1 MTIYLGTMAGPESSK
16 SSGKSI
22 DEFFAAVTAE
32 KEKKDAAGEVEPV
45 ANTGDQ
51 PEEEA
56 NPYNIP
62 SIKRAIIRY
71 MLVGSK
77 DVPEEAV
84 SGEKSEVSAH
94 VTAGLKYVDMLRKLD
109 PKTVAS
115 AERFFFLK

>member
-1 MTIYLGTMAGPESSK
+1 
-16 SSGKSI
+16 
-22 DEFFAAVTAE
+22 
-32 KEKKDAAGEVEPV
+32 
-45 ANTGDQ
+45 
-51 PEEEA
+51 
-56 NPYNIP
+56 
-62 SIKRAIIRY
+62 

-109 PKTVAS
+109 PKTVAY